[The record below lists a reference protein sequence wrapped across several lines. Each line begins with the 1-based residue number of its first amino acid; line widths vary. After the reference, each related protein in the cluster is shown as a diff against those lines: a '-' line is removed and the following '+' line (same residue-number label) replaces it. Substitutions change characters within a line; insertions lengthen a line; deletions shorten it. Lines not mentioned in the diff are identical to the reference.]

1 VHTAADARAAVEG
14 ADVVVTVA
22 AFGPIRQVMT
32 EEWLTPQALVVPVDF
47 ATYLAAAVARNAA
60 LFLVDDEPQ
69 FRYYRELGEFD
80 DYPDPTETLG
90 QAIKRGASREQRPAG
105 RVVSTALGAG
115 LADFDWGTAVAGGGS
130 APARGQRLP
139 R

>member
-1 VHTAADARAAVEG
+1 MADARAAAEG
-14 ADVVVTVA
+14 ADVVVTAA

-32 EEWLTPQALVVPVDF
+32 EEWLTPEALVVPVDF
-47 ATYLAAAVARNAA
+47 ATYLSAGVARSAA

-90 QAIKRGASREQRPAG
+90 QAIQRGASREHRPAG
-105 RVVSTALGAG
+105 RIVSTALGVG
-115 LADFDWGTAVAGGGS
+115 LADVVFGDAVVRRAIADG
-130 APARGQRLP
+130 RGQRLP